1 MPTRIPMPWW
11 FVKPEWFDRGAYRH
25 EYAMQNREI
34 EYQRGMNPSKRKKY
48 HDQLKKEK
56 KDIEKELEKQRQKE
70 YKMMQAELKKNLKKT
85 GISGYKQIIQN
96 EINENAQKR
105 KAEIAELAAEKL
117 AEKKRRKDGEKA
129 EKERRRGMTEA
140 QIQSEERRIRASDE
154 TRAAREL
161 SENRRRVLEEQR
173 QAELQRERERTHR
186 INADTANAEI
196 IAQRERERAEWQR
209 YFDRESRERHRT
221 ARDARLGIIRYPL
234 DPNPPTYNDVM
245 TNPSVLPPGYIEI
258 QPNPSPTY
266 SSPVQGYI
274 APQPGELPPDF
285 FPPPPFNRSDY
296 EISVGGKR
304 GRHKTR
310 RFNKN
315 RGRGLTLRKRKN
327 IKTIKTTKRRR

>member
-1 MPTRIPMPWW
+1 MPWW
-11 FVKPEWFDRGAYRH
+11 FVKPEWFDKQAYRH

-48 HDQLKKEK
+48 HDQLKKKK
-56 KDIEKELEKQRQKE
+56 KDLEKELEKQRQKE
-70 YKMMQAELKKNLKKT
+70 YKMIQAELKKDLKNT
-85 GISGYKQIIQN
+85 GILEHKPIIQN

-117 AEKKRRKDGEKA
+117 AEKLAEKKRREEGEKA

-140 QIQSEERRIRASDE
+140 QIQDEERRIRASDE
-154 TRAAREL
+154 TREAREL
-161 SENRRRVLEEQR
+161 EENRRQVLEEQR

-221 ARDARLGIIRYPL
+221 ARDARLGIIRYP
-234 DPNPPTYNDVM
+234 PPPTIPPTYNDVM

-258 QPNPSPTY
+258 QPTPSPTY

-304 GRHKTR
+304 GRRKTR

-315 RGRGLTLRKRKN
+315 RGRDLTLRKRKV
-327 IKTIKTTKRRR
+327 IKTTKRRR